1 MLADTG
7 TLTSHSSHSHP
18 QSHILAANHH
28 HQYTTTTAQR
38 LRDSALPTTA
48 KLSPLILNRNLH
60 VPPSA
65 YERTMGID
73 RTNRKRR
80 SSSIVY
86 HEPPES
92 FEQLSDQ
99 AALPNL
105 NAEWVNAK
113 GEWS

>member
-1 MLADTG
+1 MVKSG
-7 TLTSHSSHSHP
+7 YNTLRRKETAKVQTASSSHQRP
-18 QSHILAANHH
+18 CN
-28 HQYTTTTAQR
+28 TAT
-38 LRDSALPTTA
+38 DTATTA
-48 KLSPLILNRNLH
+48 KLSPIILNRNLH

-65 YERTMGID
+65 YERTMATD

-86 HEPPES
+86 HEPTES
-92 FEQLSDQ
+92 IEQLSDQ

-113 GEWS
+113 GELARC